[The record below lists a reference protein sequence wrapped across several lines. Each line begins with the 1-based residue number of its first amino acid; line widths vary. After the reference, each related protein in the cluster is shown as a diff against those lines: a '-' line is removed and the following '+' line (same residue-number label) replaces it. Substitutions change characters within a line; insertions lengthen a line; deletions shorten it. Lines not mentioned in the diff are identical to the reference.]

1 MKNLL
6 LIVIAL
12 MLGGCG
18 FLSKPMT
25 RLMPKIEKIDLPEE
39 LMKKPQDL
47 LIIVKPDPPKEVGD
61 AGVSGKPAGENVVTP
76 KG

>member
-1 MKNLL
+1 MKSLL
-6 LIVIAL
+6 VIVIAL
-12 MLGGCG
+12 MLSGCG
-18 FLSKPMT
+18 MLGKGMT

-47 LIIVKPDPPKEVGD
+47 LLIVKPEPPKEVGD
-61 AGVSGKPAGENVVTP
+61 AGASGKPAGDNAATP

>member
-6 LIVIAL
+6 VIVIAL
-12 MLGGCG
+12 MLSGCG
-18 FLSKPMT
+18 MFGKGMT

-47 LIIVKPDPPKEVGD
+47 LIIVKPDPPPAAADAPPGD
-61 AGVSGKPAGENVVTP
+61 NTATP
-76 KG
+76 KGK